1 MGLMGE
7 ELMRLRMEAN
17 NMKTIL
23 LKDRNVDILLY
34 LAKYNPN
41 VTIKAIKSEFGK
53 DSINGIRSLI
63 DLNLVKEENCNLVL
77 TEEGIFQVEGLLTL
91 AA

>member
-1 MGLMGE
+1 MGE
-7 ELMRLRMEAN
+7 NIKRLSVEAS

-23 LKDRNVDILLY
+23 LQNNNIDILLY

-41 VTIKAIKSEFGK
+41 VTTKEIEEKFGK
-53 DSINGIRSLI
+53 DSAEGLKGLMSF
-63 DLNLVKEENCNLVL
+63 NLVKEENCNLTL

>member
-1 MGLMGE
+1 MGE
-7 ELMRLRMEAN
+7 DIKRLSVEAS

-23 LKDRNVDILLY
+23 LQNNNVDILLY

-41 VTIKAIKSEFGK
+41 VTTKDIENKFGK
-53 DSINGIRSLI
+53 HSLDGIKGLLSF
-63 DLNLVKEENCNLVL
+63 NLVKEENNNLKL

>member
-1 MGLMGE
+1 MGE
-7 ELMRLRMEAN
+7 SIKSLSVEAS

-23 LKDRNVDILLY
+23 LQNNNIDILLY

-41 VTIKAIKSEFGK
+41 VTSKEIEEKFGK
-53 DSINGIRSLI
+53 KSL
-63 DLNLVKEENCNLVL
+63 DGLKGLMSFNLVKEESCNLSL